1 MSDLSKLKELASNS
15 VVMLVEDDKDTR
27 ESIRKMLSSL
37 FMEVLVA
44 CDGKEA
50 LQLYTEYTVSKCV
63 DIVITDLSLGE
74 LNGVSLIREIKQQ
87 NTTQNIIVLSAY
99 EQSDIFIDIIDSGV
113 DSYLLKPISPDKFI
127 HTLQK
132 SLESARVKR
141 ISELQ
146 RENLENKLL
155 RLSALMESTLSTDT
169 LTGLEN
175 EKQMLHSLG
184 LAKNDISLMMIKID
198 NLVNIKKITG
208 KLYCDFYMQEITALL
223 LEYFANFNKDIK
235 VYRTDFDEL
244 AVTLDMS
251 FEHTKII
258 AEELCALAMHYFV
271 TKDQVTLN
279 STFTIGAYCGF
290 ADDIYYRAIAVF
302 TKALDNRR
310 GSYLVQEEDIS
321 KSDSVSA
328 NIYWLQ
334 KFSQSIE
341 EDMLMP
347 YFQPIMHNTTSE
359 IAKYECLARIEDNI
373 QGTITP
379 DMFLGL
385 TKKIQQ
391 TPLLAKIII
400 RKAFEYFSKQDK
412 RISFSINLTP
422 NDMLDDTIFK
432 QLGYWSNKY
441 DIDPSRVILEILET
455 EDLYTFG
462 SIKARLRLLR
472 ENGYK
477 LAIDDFGI
485 GYSNFIYL
493 FEQKVDFIKIDGSFI
508 KNLDTD
514 ESMIESVKYIN
525 KLIHLTG
532 AKSVAE
538 YVRNENILEI
548 VKEIGIDYSQGYAIG
563 KPQREIIV
571 CE

>member
-1 MSDLSKLKELASNS
+1 MNDLTKLKEFASQA
-15 VVMLVEDDKDTR
+15 VIMLVEDDKATR
-27 ESIRKMLSSL
+27 ESIQQVLTSL
-37 FMEVLVA
+37 FLEVLTA
-44 CDGKEA
+44 CDGKDA
-50 LQLYTEYTVSKCV
+50 LRIYNEYTEDKHI

-74 LNGVSLIREIKQQ
+74 LNGVSLIREIKQK

-99 EQSDIFIDIIDSGV
+99 EQSDIFIDVIDSGV
-113 DSYLLKPISPDKFI
+113 DSYLLKPIMPDKFLS
-127 HTLQK
+127 TLQK
-132 SLESARVKR
+132 SLESARLKR
-141 ISELQ
+141 ISEIQ
-146 RENLENKLL
+146 RKNLENKLL
-155 RLSALMESTLSTDT
+155 LLSAQVENTLRTDI

-175 EKQMLHSLG
+175 ERQMINSLG

-198 NLVNIKKITG
+198 NLVDIKKITG
-208 KLYCDFYMQEITALL
+208 KFYCDFYMQEITTLL

-235 VYRTDFDEL
+235 VYRTDFDDL
-244 AVTLDMS
+244 AVTMNMS

-258 AEELCALAMHYFV
+258 AEELCSLAMYYFV

-290 ADDIYYRAIAVF
+290 ADDIYYRTIAVF

-310 GSYLVQEEDIS
+310 GSYLVQEEDIA
-321 KSDSVSA
+321 KTDSVPT

-334 KFSQSIE
+334 KFSQSVE
-341 EDMLMP
+341 EDMLIP
-347 YFQPIMHNTTSE
+347 YFQPIMNNKTGA
-359 IAKYECLARIEDNI
+359 IGKYECLARIEDGER
-373 QGTITP
+373 GTITP

-385 TKKIQQ
+385 TKKVHQ

-412 RISFSINLTP
+412 NITFSINLTP
-422 NDMLDDTIFK
+422 NDMMDDTIFK
-432 QLGYWSNKY
+432 QLDYWHNKY
-441 DIDPSRVILEILET
+441 DIDPSRVVLEILET
-455 EDLYTFG
+455 EDLYTYG
-462 SIKARLRLLR
+462 TTKAHLRHLR

-493 FEQKVDFIKIDGSFI
+493 FEQKVDFIKIDGTFI

-514 ESMIESVKYIN
+514 ESMIESVDYIN

-532 AKSVAE
+532 AKSIAE
-538 YVRNENILEI
+538 YVTNDKILKI
-548 VKEIGIDYSQGYAIG
+548 VKEIGIDYSQGYEIG
-563 KPQREIIV
+563 KPQREILSV
-571 CE
+571 E